1 MRRRF
6 IFTAL
11 LAALSLPLVLTQC
24 ASHRYVV
31 SSRNKAPDSDRYRIE
46 MNITYL
52 TKEDLVERFGDQEN
66 PYLPPKSLIG
76 GNDLIAFEVT
86 VSNGTPENG
95 TVVIPLRT
103 VQMLA
108 GENAFPPVS
117 TFVLADYWKALL
129 DKGSDTNDIKTTGAR
144 MEYVIKKTMWADPVE
159 VKSGDRYSGIVAFMG
174 RYTSYGWGE
183 LDVPVFDEKSRVI
196 GVFKEEFER
205 Y

>member
-11 LAALSLPLVLTQC
+11 LAAFSLPLVLTQC

-31 SSRNKAPDSDRYRIE
+31 STRNKAPDSDRYRIE
-46 MNITYL
+46 MSITYL

-86 VSNGTPENG
+86 VSNATPENG

-103 VQMLA
+103 MQMLA
-108 GENAFPPVS
+108 GEKAFLPVS
-117 TFVLADYWKALL
+117 TFILADYWKALL

-144 MEYVIKKTMWADPVE
+144 MEYVIKKTMWADPAK

-183 LDVPVFDEKSRVI
+183 LDAPVFDEKSRVI

>member
-52 TKEDLVERFGDQEN
+52 TKENLVERFGTLEN
-66 PYLPPKSLIG
+66 PYLPLKSLIG
-76 GNDLIAFEVT
+76 DNDLIAFEIT
-86 VSNGTPENG
+86 VMNATPENG
-95 TVVIPLRT
+95 TIVIPLNT
-103 VQMLA
+103 MQMLA
-108 GENAFPPVS
+108 GEKAFLPVS
-117 TFVLADYWKALL
+117 TFILADYWKALL
-129 DKGSDTNDIKTTGAR
+129 DKYNDTNDIKTTGGR
-144 MEYVIKKTMWADPVE
+144 MEYLIKKSMWADPAE
-159 VKSGDRYSGIVAFMG
+159 VKSGARYSGIVAFMG
-174 RYTSYGWGE
+174 RFTQYGWGE
-183 LDVPVFDEKSRVI
+183 INVPVFDEKSRVI
-196 GVFKEEFER
+196 GIFKEEFER